1 MREKGS
7 CELVPS
13 HRRGAAGPSGSPAT
27 SVTALV
33 PTSPSGGS
41 QGPSGGPAT
50 KRWRRG
56 APVAAAIGLLVLAI
70 TGIPD
75 ASAAPQPT
83 LAEVE
88 AQIEQLNV
96 KAEQATERYDTTR
109 EQLASLKIRVNAA
122 RTRLAEERRLIAL
135 NRAALGRLAA
145 ESYQRGPLDSLSVF
159 LASDPDSY
167 LESAGLVQ
175 TLAQRQVDAIQRLR
189 SAERRMALDTAQV
202 AGQQAAVAAAAAS
215 LQADR
220 ATIVRTLAL
229 AQSQLNR
236 LKAEQ
241 RRALERA
248 SRSGVRTLLAGAG
261 DCASVGI
268 KAPDARVQKVID
280 FACAQLGEPY
290 QFGADGP
297 STWDCSG
304 LTMKAWAVAGVSL
317 PHSSAMQAGYGS
329 RISVSELRPG
339 DLVFY
344 YSPIHHVAIY
354 LGNGLVIDA
363 PHTGAFV
370 NIRDMRL
377 AQITAAVRL

>member
-1 MREKGS
+1 
-7 CELVPS
+7 
-13 HRRGAAGPSGSPAT
+13 
-27 SVTALV
+27 
-33 PTSPSGGS
+33 
-41 QGPSGGPAT
+41 
-50 KRWRRG
+50 
-56 APVAAAIGLLVLAI
+56 VAAAIGLLVLAV

-83 LAEVE
+83 LSEVQ
-88 AQIEQLNV
+88 ARIDQLNV
-96 KAEQATERYDTTR
+96 KAEQVTERYDTTK
-109 EQLASLKIRVNAA
+109 EQLASLKVRVEAA
-122 RTRLAEERRLIAL
+122 QTRLAEERRLIAL

-159 LASDPDSY
+159 LSSDPDTY

-175 TLAQRQVDAIQRLR
+175 TLAQRQVTAVQRLQ

-202 AGQQAAVAAAAAS
+202 TTQKKSVASAVAS

-220 ATIVRTLAL
+220 TTIVRTLAM
-229 AQSQLNR
+229 AQAQLDS
-236 LKAEQ
+236 LKAAQ
-241 RRALERA
+241 RRTLERA
-248 SRSGVRTLLAGAG
+248 SRSAVRGARTVLAGGG

-268 KAPDARVQKVID
+268 KAPSMQVQKVID

-297 STWDCSG
+297 SSWDCSG
-304 LTMKAWAVAGVSL
+304 LTMKAWAAGGVSL
-317 PHSSAMQAGYGS
+317 PHSSSMQAGYGT
-329 RISVSELRPG
+329 RVSVSELQPG

-354 LGNGLVIDA
+354 IGNGLVIDA

-377 AQITAAVRL
+377 AQITAAVRP

>member
-1 MREKGS
+1 VREKGS

-27 SVTALV
+27 SVTDLV
-33 PTSPSGGS
+33 PQSPSR
-41 QGPSGGPAT
+41 GPAT
-50 KRWRRG
+50 HRWRRG
-56 APVAAAIGLLVLAI
+56 APVAAAIGLLVLAV

-83 LAEVE
+83 LSEVQ

-96 KAEQATERYDTTR
+96 KAEQVTERYDTTR
-109 EQLASLKIRVNAA
+109 EQLASLKIRVDAA
-122 RTRLAEERRLIAL
+122 QTRLAEERRLIAL

-145 ESYQRGPLDSLSVF
+145 ESYQRGPLDSLSLF

-175 TLAQRQVDAIQRLR
+175 TLAQRQVAVVQRLK
-189 SAERRMALDTAQV
+189 SSERRMALDTAQV
-202 AGQQAAVAAAAAS
+202 SSQQAAVASAVAS

-229 AQSQLNR
+229 AQAQLDR
-236 LKAEQ
+236 LKAAQ

-261 DCASVGI
+261 DCASAGI
-268 KAPDARVQKVID
+268 KAPSARVQKVID

-290 QFGADGP
+290 QFGSDGP
-297 STWDCSG
+297 SSWDCSG
-304 LTMKAWAVAGVSL
+304 LTMMAWAAAGVSL
-317 PHSSAMQAGYGS
+317 PHSSAMQAGYGTS
-329 RISVSELRPG
+329 VSVSELRPG

-354 LGNGLVIDA
+354 VGNGLVIDA

>member
-1 MREKGS
+1 
-7 CELVPS
+7 
-13 HRRGAAGPSGSPAT
+13 
-27 SVTALV
+27 
-33 PTSPSGGS
+33 
-41 QGPSGGPAT
+41 
-50 KRWRRG
+50 
-56 APVAAAIGLLVLAI
+56 
-70 TGIPD
+70 
-75 ASAAPQPT
+75 
-83 LAEVE
+83 
-88 AQIEQLNV
+88 
-96 KAEQATERYDTTR
+96 
-109 EQLASLKIRVNAA
+109 
-122 RTRLAEERRLIAL
+122 
-135 NRAALGRLAA
+135 
-145 ESYQRGPLDSLSVF
+145 
-159 LASDPDSY
+159 
-167 LESAGLVQ
+167 
-175 TLAQRQVDAIQRLR
+175 
-189 SAERRMALDTAQV
+189 MALDTAQV
-202 AGQQAAVAAAAAS
+202 AGQQAAVAAAVAS

-268 KAPDARVQKVID
+268 KAPDARVQKAID

-304 LTMKAWAVAGVSL
+304 LTMKAWAAAGVSL

-329 RISVSELRPG
+329 RISISELRPG